1 MPEHMRAHAVEVIV
15 PATSANLGPG
25 FDCLGLA
32 VGVHDRVTAMVTDDP
47 GIAVAVEGEG
57 EESLPRD
64 ETHLV
69 ARAML
74 AAWSAMG
81 LPPAGAVLTCVNA
94 IPQGRGMGSSAAA
107 IVAGL
112 LLGRALVVDGGDRLT
127 PADVLDLAT
136 RMEGHPDNVA
146 AALLGGFTTAWVE
159 TPGAEAVHARAVSHP
174 VHPDV
179 VPVLIVPP
187 VAMPTREARRMLPDT
202 VPREDAV
209 FNVARSALLVHALTS
224 DPSLLMSATEDRLH
238 QDARASAY
246 AQSHA
251 LVSELRSRGIAAVVS
266 GAGPSVLALADVSTA
281 PAAMAAA
288 PERWQAVSVPVDSTG
303 ARVHVHG

>member
-1 MPEHMRAHAVEVIV
+1 MPEHMRAHAVEVMV

-32 VGVHDRVTAMVTDDP
+32 IGVHDRVTAMVTDDP
-47 GIAVAVEGEG
+47 GIAVTVEGEG
-57 EESLPRD
+57 AESLPRG
-64 ETHLV
+64 ESHLV

-74 AAWSAMG
+74 AAWSAME

-112 LLGRALVVDGGDRLT
+112 LLGRALVADGEERLA

-159 TPGAEAVHARAVSHP
+159 TPGADSVHARAVSHR

-179 VPVLIVPP
+179 VPVVIVPP
-187 VAMPTREARRMLPDT
+187 VAMPTREARRMLPDM
-202 VPREDAV
+202 VEREDAV
-209 FNVARSALLVHALTS
+209 FNVGRAALLVHALTS
-224 DPSLLMSATEDRLH
+224 DPALLMSATEDRLH
-238 QDARASAY
+238 QDARAAAY
-246 AQSHA
+246 PQSHE
-251 LVSELRSRGIAAVVS
+251 LVAALRSRGIPAVIS
-266 GAGPSVLALADVSTA
+266 GAGPSVLALADSTA
-281 PAAMAAA
+281 APAVLAAA
-288 PERWQAVSVPVDSTG
+288 PEGWQAVVVPVDVAG
-303 ARVHVHG
+303 ARVHING